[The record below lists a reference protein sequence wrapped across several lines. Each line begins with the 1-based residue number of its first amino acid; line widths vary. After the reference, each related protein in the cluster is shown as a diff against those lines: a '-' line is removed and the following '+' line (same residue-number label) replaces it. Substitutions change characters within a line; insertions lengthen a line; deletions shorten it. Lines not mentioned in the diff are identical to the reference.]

1 MRRCAM
7 PKKRQHILSSYTNFV
22 EIDLLRQ
29 GNSMITLNQNI
40 EHDYCILVSPNNQRP
55 QAHLYAFNIQDMI
68 PVFTEKLR
76 FKASP
81 LKEKKAVKG
90 WRGNLAISN

>member
-1 MRRCAM
+1 M